1 MKTVKAN
8 KAKAKGSRAERQWR
22 DELKR
27 IYDTSAER
35 EKIKRVPMSGA
46 SWMKGDVV
54 DLNDYD
60 TLYEVKNCE
69 KLEIPSW
76 WRQAVREAGS
86 SRTPVLAITQNNRP
100 FFVFMEPEDFKSLM
114 ELCGFQDAIRKT
126 LWKQQR
132 GLLDAIDK
140 CELYDVVEVLVGQ
153 KEPITLI
160 GIKGDHYI
168 RYKLTAK
175 DVVL

>member
-22 DELKR
+22 DELRR
-27 IYDTSAER
+27 IYKTPAER

-86 SRTPVLAITQNNRP
+86 SRTPVLVITQNNRP
-100 FFVFMEPEDFKSLM
+100 FFVFMLPEDFYALEEQADMK
-114 ELCGFQDAIRKT
+114 GAHRYT
-126 LWKQQR
+126 TWKQQR
-132 GLLDAIDK
+132 GLLDEISHCDD
-140 CELYDVVEVLVGQ
+140 LVVVEVLVGI

-160 GIKGDHYI
+160 GMKSDCYI
-168 RYKLTAK
+168 NLKERCYNL
-175 DVVL
+175 